1 MMLDGFLIR
10 AALAGVGLAL
20 ACAPLGC
27 FVAWR
32 RMAYYGDATAHAA
45 LLGVALSLGL
55 GLPLTPAV
63 VGVALAMAAAV
74 TGLSARQSAD
84 AILGVMSHAALAAGL
99 VAVSFLR
106 GVRSDLDAWLFGDLL
121 SVTRGDL
128 VVIWLGAAAVI
139 LLIGSRWSR
148 LILAT
153 LSPDMAVAERI
164 DPRREQ
170 WVLNLALALVVAAGI
185 RIVGALLIGAMLI
198 IPAAAARPLSR
209 SPETMVALTAIAGT
223 LASLAGLAGAW
234 RLDTPAG
241 PTIICAAAI
250 LFLAATAAGAVRHG
264 MRDGE
269 VSDSSNS

>member
-1 MMLDGFLIR
+1 MLDGFVMR
-10 AALAGVGLAL
+10 AALAGIGLAL

-45 LLGVALSLGL
+45 LLGVALSLAL
-55 GLPLTPAV
+55 NLPLTLAV

-74 TGLSARQSAD
+74 STLSGRSSAD

-99 VAVSFLR
+99 VAVSFLQ
-106 GVRSDLDAWLFGDLL
+106 GVRSDLSAWLFGDLL
-121 SVTRGDL
+121 SVTRQDL
-128 VVIWLGAAAVI
+128 VVIWLGAAAVA
-139 LLIGSRWSR
+139 LLIGWRWSR
-148 LILAT
+148 LILVT
-153 LSPDMAVAERI
+153 LSPDMAVAEGI

-170 WVLNLALALVVAAGI
+170 WVLNLALALVVAVGI

-209 SPETMVALTAIAGT
+209 SPETMVLLTALCGSV
-223 LASLAGLAGAW
+223 ASVAGLGASW

-241 PTIICAAAI
+241 PTVICAAAV
-250 LFLAATAAGAVRHG
+250 LFLAATAGGAARRLWQDRARRV
-264 MRDGE
+264 
-269 VSDSSNS
+269 